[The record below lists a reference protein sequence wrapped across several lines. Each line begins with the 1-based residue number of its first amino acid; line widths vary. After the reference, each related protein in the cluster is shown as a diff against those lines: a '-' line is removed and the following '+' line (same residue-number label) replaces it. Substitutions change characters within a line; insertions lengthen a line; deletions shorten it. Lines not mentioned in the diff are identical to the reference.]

1 MAARSRVLGPQHP
14 DTLRGRANLLLTL
27 RQRGINGPAAERQ
40 QVIAE
45 LAELLGDG
53 HPDVTD
59 GQHQPSAVRRD
70 QPAAVLRGQAAETQ
84 PSPTRSSTQL
94 RISGRALIAPK

>member
-1 MAARSRVLGPQHP
+1 MLGPQHP

-53 HPDVTD
+53 HPDV
-59 GQHQPSAVRRD
+59 
-70 QPAAVLRGQAAETQ
+70 AEASVNHRLFGVIN
-84 PSPTRSSTQL
+84 PLPF
-94 RISGRALIAPK
+94 